1 MVACQGELAQG
12 LELQLVVVTK
22 YLAQGTSLRRSLSVR
37 VGALKLACRGLKWMT
52 RSYGLDWAGLG
63 WAGLPKYVMPAVLTL
78 VHQNCVNFNDT
89 KRAVMKVLMMR
100 DYAKQKVS
108 GELH

>member
-52 RSYGLDWAGLG
+52 RSYGLG

-100 DYAKQKVS
+100 AYAKQKVS
-108 GELH
+108 AELH

>member
-1 MVACQGELAQG
+1 MQNDSLSRRVSSRFGAPTAGGNETFGPGHLIETFFERSCRRVKACQPCFEVDVKNL
-12 LELQLVVVTK
+12 
-22 YLAQGTSLRRSLSVR
+22 
-37 VGALKLACRGLKWMT
+37 
-52 RSYGLDWAGLG
+52 

-100 DYAKQKVS
+100 AYAKQKVS